1 MKVTDEDA
9 LQEVVVEEQTTS
21 SREVLDSAAT
31 EIHVEVT
38 ETDPSLPSQT
48 ETTTEQLSE
57 IVTNQTDLT
66 SQETINF
73 EV

>member
-1 MKVTDEDA
+1 MTED
-9 LQEVVVEEQTTS
+9 QTTFQ
-21 SREVLDSAAT
+21 REVLDSAAT
-31 EIHVEVT
+31 EIQMEVT